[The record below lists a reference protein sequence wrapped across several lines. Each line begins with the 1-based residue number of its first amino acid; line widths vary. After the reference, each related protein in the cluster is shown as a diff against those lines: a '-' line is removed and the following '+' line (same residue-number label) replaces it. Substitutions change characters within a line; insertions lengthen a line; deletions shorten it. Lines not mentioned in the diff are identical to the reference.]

1 MPFPVAA
8 MAIVRSELSQP
19 VARMMVLTARN
30 YSPADA
36 RCRWVFWMS
45 PTDGAGCCRGDRG
58 GDGMAALPHSMY
70 GRIKRELRG
79 EALARIDDAI
89 SNRNE
94 PMLESW
100 LSAETSAA
108 SAMALKRKH

>member
-1 MPFPVAA
+1 MGVLDELNRRSGPLPRAIEVA
-8 MAIVRSELSQP
+8 
-19 VARMMVLTARN
+19 TK
-30 YSPADA
+30 
-36 RCRWVFWMS
+36 
-45 PTDGAGCCRGDRG
+45 
-58 GDGMAALPHSMY
+58 MAALPHSMY

-108 SAMALKRKH
+108 SAMALKRNTEPGGGPFGYRTVAGCSVFGNCPVGHACRL